1 MSKSLK
7 RVLKR
12 VTLGSPQTHEN
23 LTIFPLL
30 DEVQEGVAY
39 LALREA
45 FEMDLVEVEE
55 VSEGGSVPNLKI
67 RNKAP
72 QPVLLVDGEELKGAK
87 QNRIVNTS
95 LLIAAESE
103 EVIPVSCTEQGRWS
117 YTSRRF
123 GDSGIMMNAKARYKK
138 SMRIRANLMRK
149 AAYDAEQGKIWEDV
163 RNLHHMNFTHSST
176 GAMWDAYEQKGQ
188 ALKDYLDAFSIQ
200 PNQKGIV
207 VFLNG
212 HLFAID
218 FVSRHNAYAHLHDKW
233 IKSHAIEAISTS
245 RESGHIVD
253 MELEAWRFLQEV
265 METEP
270 VSTHKP
276 VGLGKDHRFDNEN
289 WGGASLV
296 HDEIPVHFT
305 AFNKRK
311 LEDND
316 SISND
321 AKEEESV
328 ETIRRRWARMHNF
341 RYRQHPQEE
350 PEATQTKEPV
360 STSRSDDASYKPE
373 VKKVRE
379 MV

>member
-1 MSKSLK
+1 MSESLK

-12 VTLGSPQTHEN
+12 ATLGSPQTHEN

-87 QNRIVNTS
+87 QNRVVNTS

-149 AAYDAEQGKIWEDV
+149 AAYDAEQGKVWEDV
-163 RNLHHMNFTHSST
+163 RNLHHTNFTHSST
-176 GAMWDAYEQKGQ
+176 GAMWDAFEQKEREMET
-188 ALKDYLDAFSIQ
+188 YLQAFSVL
-200 PNQKGIV
+200 PHQKGMI

-218 FVSRHNAYAHLHDKW
+218 YVSRHNAYAQLHDKW
-233 IKSHAIEAISTS
+233 IKSHAIEAINMSK
-245 RESGHIVD
+245 EAGHIVD
-253 MELEAWRFLQEV
+253 MELEAHRFLQEV
-265 METEP
+265 MKTEP

-276 VGLGKDHRFDNEN
+276 VGLGEDHRFDNDA

-296 HDEIPVHFT
+296 HDEIPVHLT

-311 LEDND
+311 LEDQD
-316 SISND
+316 STEHE
-321 AKEEESV
+321 ARKEEESL
-328 ETIRRRWARMHNF
+328 ETIRRRWARMHRFPF
-341 RYRQHPQEE
+341 RQGSTGSNAKNLHKEQPE
-350 PEATQTKEPV
+350 PASNTD
-360 STSRSDDASYKPE
+360 RYIDA
-373 VKKVRE
+373 KKIRE

>member
-7 RVLKR
+7 RVLER
-12 VTLGSPQTHEN
+12 ARLGNPQTHEN

-39 LALREA
+39 LALKEA

-163 RNLHHMNFTHSST
+163 RKLHHTNLTHSST
-176 GAMWDAYEQKGQ
+176 GAMWDAFEQKGKDL
-188 ALKDYLDAFSIQ
+188 ADYLRAFSIQ
-200 PNQKGIV
+200 PNQKGII

-218 FVSRHNAYAHLHDKW
+218 YVSQHSACAHLHDKW
-233 IKSHAIEAISTS
+233 VKSHAIEAIAMSK
-245 RESGHIVD
+245 ESGHIVD
-253 MELEAWRFLQEV
+253 MELEARRFLREV
-265 METEP
+265 METNP
-270 VSTHKP
+270 VSRHKP
-276 VGLGKDHRFDNEN
+276 VGLGEDHRFDNN
-289 WGGASLV
+289 TWGGASLM
-296 HDEIPVHFT
+296 HEELPIHFT

-311 LEDND
+311 LEEEDFD
-316 SISND
+316 QSE
-321 AKEEESV
+321 KHEEEESL
-328 ETIRRRWARMHNF
+328 ESIRRRWARMHRFPFQQGYSNPNTEN
-341 RYRQHPQEE
+341 RHEE
-350 PEATQTKEPV
+350 QPEATADYD
-360 STSRSDDASYKPE
+360 RYADL
-373 VKKVRE
+373 KKIRE